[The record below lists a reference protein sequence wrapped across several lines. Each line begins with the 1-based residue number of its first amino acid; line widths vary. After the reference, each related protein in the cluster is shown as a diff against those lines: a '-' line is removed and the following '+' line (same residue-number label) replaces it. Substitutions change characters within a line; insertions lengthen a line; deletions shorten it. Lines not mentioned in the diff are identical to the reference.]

1 MLGCSSKTSLRA
13 GPRRQKAAVLVLNL
27 TWGAQLIVSI
37 ILTALDSWYLSA
49 LHSSLHPH
57 PQQAHTTSQCHFS
70 LESMEGGGGER
81 SQASGCRL
89 TRDGGQVWPEDTGS
103 CAETAQGCVAAPTLE
118 DEGSRGHR
126 SLILSTS
133 LCPCCILFGGLQW
146 VFIAA
151 CGLSLI
157 AASRGY
163 SLVALCG
170 LLIAMTSLVAEHE
183 LQSVQASVVVACGLS
198 HCGTRAQ
205 LALCRW
211 NPPRPGIEPASLAL
225 VGGFSPIGPQPQ
237 ESPFCLCF

>member
-1 MLGCSSKTSLRA
+1 MQKQQGWAPTSSPGIPQLA
-13 GPRRQKAAVLVLNL
+13 QALVL
-27 TWGAQLIVSI
+27 G
-37 ILTALDSWYLSA
+37 TA
-49 LHSSLHPH
+49 P
-57 PQQAHTTSQCHFS
+57 P
-70 LESMEGGGGER
+70 EGGKRSQAWEGLPPEGGER

-103 CAETAQGCVAAPTLE
+103 CAETAQGCVAAPALE

-151 CGLSLI
+151 CRLSLI

-198 HCGTRAQ
+198 HCG
-205 LALCRW
+205 
-211 NPPRPGIEPASLAL
+211 SL
-225 VGGFSPIGPQPQ
+225 S
-237 ESPFCLCF
+237 

>member
-1 MLGCSSKTSLRA
+1 MHTQPPSVTSVW
-13 GPRRQKAAVLVLNL
+13 KA
-27 TWGAQLIVSI
+27 WR
-37 ILTALDSWYLSA
+37 
-49 LHSSLHPH
+49 
-57 PQQAHTTSQCHFS
+57 
-70 LESMEGGGGER
+70 EGGGGR
-81 SQASGCRL
+81 SQASGCQL
-89 TRDGGQVWPEDTGS
+89 TRDGGQVWPEDAGS
-103 CAETAQGCVAAPTLE
+103 CAGTAQGRIATPALE

-126 SLILSTS
+126 SLICSTS
-133 LCPCCILFGGLQW
+133 LCPCRVGGLHS

-183 LQSVQASVVVACGLS
+183 LRSVRVSVVVACGLS
-198 HCGTRAQ
+198 CCGTRAQ
-205 LALCRW
+205 LPLGRW

-225 VGGFSPIGPQPQ
+225 VGGFSTIGPQPE